1 MKEAYLV
8 IMFILTT
15 ITLGCLIVPLIIF
28 INSVLEYKN
37 YRKNIIKQLNDDDS
51 NRNVVNKL
59 NDMCKDNK
67 RAIAL
72 ECTGC
77 NHVAFDVIDVTE
89 DPNDTI
95 YFRQCSICHKTIE
108 HKYLNF

>member
-1 MKEAYLV
+1 MKEAYLI
-8 IMFILTT
+8 IMIILTI
-15 ITLGCLIVPLIIF
+15 ITVGCLVVTLVNC

-37 YRKNIIKQLNDDDS
+37 YRKNIIKQFDDNS

-95 YFRQCSICHKTIE
+95 YFRQCNICHKTIE